1 MRPWSLWQTSGC
13 VLLHSMW
20 SRQLKCFAPGLRAS
34 FFIPQESSTS
44 IWPRRST
51 RETSDAMTPA
61 VIMTSRRRSCL
72 RAAFEVALCGERRQ
86 KKDDSAR
93 SQSGRCVR
101 EMQNRSPAM
110 HRQLLPT
117 SITARGSQFAC
128 VRPFLALLKSL
139 ISPRWPIS
147 NSCRVISAQS
157 FGGLRT
163 PSG

>member
-1 MRPWSLWQTSGC
+1 MPFPSALDVVAAIKMFCPRFTC
-13 VLLHSMW
+13 V
-20 SRQLKCFAPGLRAS
+20 
-34 FFIPQESSTS
+34 FFDPAGIFPS

-51 RETSDAMTPA
+51 RETSDAMTA
-61 VIMTSRRRSCL
+61 TVIMTSRRRLCL

-101 EMQNRSPAM
+101 EMQNRSPAT

-117 SITARGSQFAC
+117 SITTRGSQIAC
-128 VRPFLALLKSL
+128 VRPFFALLKSL

-157 FGGLRT
+157 FGGYALRQADFECSLT
-163 PSG
+163 